1 MLDGDR
7 KISRRG
13 LLGAGAGV
21 AGAAAL
27 GTGMFRELAGEAG
40 HAGGF
45 ANSARSAAQADTTF
59 SGPLILPP
67 GRIGIQLYT
76 VRDAIQSLGFATVF
90 QTLAAV
96 GYKQIE
102 FAGYT
107 QGTGSITTTQIRALM
122 DANGLAGIGSHIT
135 PSAGA
140 MEQILDDAETLG
152 LPYVGVSL
160 VVPANTTVDGWRQTA
175 EEYNTYGAAAAERGI
190 KFYFH
195 NHFQE
200 WTLTDQPPTR
210 GIDVLLAE
218 TTPGQV
224 FWEMD
229 IYWAYVGQFQSGQP
243 FPLDPLT
250 YATQHRARIPFF
262 HVKDG
267 RRNQTSPLGYDI
279 VDVAEG
285 HVDFETFFCTVGE
298 QNRLYYLFE
307 HDNAANHPQGSLVSA
322 KFSYIQMRYGMQ
334 GCSPP
339 TAVAVRDFAA
349 SAHARRVRLSWRT
362 ASETDL
368 LGFNIWRV
376 ARGSSHRVNRALIR
390 AEHAGR
396 AQGAAYRVVDRGAR
410 KGVTYTY
417 RLQLVN
423 RNGARSWAGST
434 SITA

>member
-1 MLDGDR
+1 
-7 KISRRG
+7 
-13 LLGAGAGV
+13 
-21 AGAAAL
+21 
-27 GTGMFRELAGEAG
+27 MFRELSGEAG

-45 ANSARSAAQADTTF
+45 AGGAEGALQADTAF

-67 GRIGIQLYT
+67 ERIGIQLYT

-90 QTLAAV
+90 QTLAAI
-96 GYKQIE
+96 GYKQVE

-107 QGTGSITTTQIRALM
+107 QGTGAITTTQIRQLM
-122 DANGLAGIGSHIT
+122 DANGLVGIGSHVM
-135 PSAGA
+135 PSAGS
-140 MEQILDDAETLG
+140 MEQILDDAQILG

-160 VVPANTTVDGWRQTA
+160 VVPANTTVSGWQQTA
-175 EEYNTYGAAAAERGI
+175 EEYNTYGAAAAARGI
-190 KFYFH
+190 GFYFH

-200 WTLTDQPPTR
+200 WTLTEQPPTR

-224 FWEMD
+224 FWAMD

-243 FPLDPLT
+243 PFPFDPLT
-250 YATQHRARIPFF
+250 YATQNRARIPFF

-285 HVDFETFFCTVGE
+285 HVDFENFFCTVGQ

-334 GCSPP
+334 GCDQP
-339 TAVAVRDFAA
+339 TAVVVRDFAA
-349 SAHARRVRLSWRT
+349 LARGRRVALSWRT
-362 ASETDL
+362 SSEANL
-368 LGFNIWRV
+368 LGFNVWRF
-376 ARGSSHRVNRALIR
+376 GSGRSHRVNRALIR
-390 AEHAGR
+390 SEHAGR
-396 AQGAAYRVVDRGAR
+396 PRGADYRFVDRSAR
-410 KGVTYTY
+410 KGVPYTY

-423 RNGARSWAGST
+423 RDGTRSWAGST